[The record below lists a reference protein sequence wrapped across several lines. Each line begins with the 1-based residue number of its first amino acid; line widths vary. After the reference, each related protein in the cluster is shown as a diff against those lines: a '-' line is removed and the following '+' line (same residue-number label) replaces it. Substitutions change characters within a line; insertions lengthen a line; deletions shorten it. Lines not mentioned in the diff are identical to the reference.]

1 TQPMTINGEAIPA
14 DTISEAIDA
23 ADARYWI
30 PTPELL
36 EAVIKMVIR
45 QEAKA
50 SGDNRKDIRADAGRV
65 QDLIAAARLGIGD
78 QQFALGNDPNLRSVL
93 EMIEPADMPKLQAVV
108 LSLVKNI
115 VMAKQAR
122 AAGLHKDAAFAQQ
135 SAQAAASRARGRT
148 ELLVRLYLDKHLD
161 AGAAPGAAKAMIA
174 SLRDGVKIEY
184 LLD

>member
-1 TQPMTINGEAIPA
+1 
-14 DTISEAIDA
+14 
-23 ADARYWI
+23 
-30 PTPELL
+30 
-36 EAVIKMVIR
+36 
-45 QEAKA
+45 
-50 SGDNRKDIRADAGRV
+50 
-65 QDLIAAARLGIGD
+65 
-78 QQFALGNDPNLRSVL
+78 
-93 EMIEPADMPKLQAVV
+93 VV
-108 LSLVKNI
+108 LILVKNI